1 MIVYRHRR
9 LDINQIFYVGIGI
22 QDKRAYSEFSRNP
35 FWKNVVLKTKY
46 KVEIIARP
54 ETWEDCC
61 EIEQLLI
68 LEYGRADLGTGT
80 LVNLTNGGE
89 GVVGNVLSNEVK
101 EKLRIAFKGKK
112 HTKETKAK
120 MSLASTGRKASEETR
135 AKLSLAKK
143 GKPLSE
149 QHKEKLRLSK
159 QNISDET
166 RARMKIAKQN
176 MSEETKLKIS
186 QGKKGKTSNRKGV
199 KLSKETINKMII
211 SRLSMSEETK
221 LKMSISKK
229 LYWENKRKTYETN

>member
-9 LDINQIFYVGIGI
+9 IDTNQIFYVGIGKKE
-22 QDKRAYSEFSRNP
+22 KRAYSEFSRNA
-35 FWKNVVLKTKY
+35 FWKNIVAKTKY
-46 KVEIIARP
+46 NVEIIAIP

-61 EIEQLLI
+61 ELEQLLI
-68 LEYGRADLGTGT
+68 SEYGRADLGTGT
-80 LVNLTNGGE
+80 LVNLTIGGE

-101 EKLRIAFKGKK
+101 EKLSIAVKGKK
-112 HTKETKAK
+112 HSKKTKAK
-120 MSLASTGRKASEETR
+120 MSLAGTGRTASDETK

-149 QHKEKLRLSK
+149 EHKEKIRLSK
-159 QNISDET
+159 QNISEET
-166 RARMKIAKQN
+166 RAKMKIAQQN

-199 KLSKETINKMII
+199 KLSKETIEKMRI
-211 SRLSMSEETK
+211 SRLSMSDETK